1 MPYIIILKVR
11 KFQQP
16 TANRFGTARQKPV
29 GAQRVKGPSRGSSG
43 TPPLMILGTI
53 KASPMKLCTVIGL
66 LKPCQ
71 NAKRNFQKSDL

>member
-1 MPYIIILKVR
+1 MPYMIVLKVR

-29 GAQRVKGPSRGSSG
+29 GALRVKSPSKGSLGTLMTSG
-43 TPPLMILGTI
+43 TSE
-53 KASPMKLCTVIGL
+53 ASPMKLCTVIGL

-71 NAKRNFQKSDL
+71 NTKRNFQKSDL